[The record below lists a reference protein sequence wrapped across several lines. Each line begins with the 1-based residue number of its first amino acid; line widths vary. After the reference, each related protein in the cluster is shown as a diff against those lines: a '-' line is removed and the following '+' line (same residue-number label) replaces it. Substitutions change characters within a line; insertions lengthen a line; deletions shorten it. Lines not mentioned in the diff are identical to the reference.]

1 MPYSVEIA
9 AATPGMIAL
18 RRDIHANPE
27 IEFQESRTAAIIAE
41 RLTAAGLDVEEG
53 IGGTGVAGVLKG
65 DSDGLTLMIRADIDG
80 LPMTEQTGLPF
91 ASTVHAMFIP
101 RLSL

>member
-1 MPYSVEIA
+1 MTYTDEIA
-9 AATPGMIAL
+9 ATTPGMIAL

-41 RLTAAGLDVEEG
+41 RLATAGLDVEEG

-65 DSDGLTLMIRADIDG
+65 DSDGPT
-80 LPMTEQTGLPF
+80 PMSGPI
-91 ASTVHAMFIP
+91 ST
-101 RLSL
+101 RCLWLSKPDCHSLRT